1 MRMQIVAKI
10 GGSILQAGAPD
21 LNLVN
26 DVKALSATEK
36 LVIVHGGGDEVT
48 QTASRMGKEQV
59 FTVSPEGFRSRYTDK
74 ETLEIYVMVM
84 AGRINKEIVAALRSF
99 QVPALGLSG
108 VDGGL
113 LTAERKKRLISIDE
127 RGRKRIIDGGY
138 TGKITAANAQL
149 LRLLMENG
157 YLPVVAPLALSP
169 EYEILNVDGDRTAA
183 FLAGALGAE
192 KLVFLTDVKALIL
205 DGEPVPRLS
214 MAEAQGRLS
223 SIGPGMITK
232 VYAALEALK
241 MGVKEAIIASGLEPQ
256 PITSAATKES
266 GTVITS

>member
-1 MRMQIVAKI
+1 MQVVVKI

-26 DVKALSATEK
+26 DIKAISTTER
-36 LVIVHGGGDEVT
+36 LVLVHGGGDEVT
-48 QTASRMGKEQV
+48 QAAEKMGKQQV

-84 AGRINKEIVAALRSF
+84 AGKINKEIVATLRSF
-99 QVPALGLSG
+99 QVPAFGVSG

-127 RGRKRIIDGGY
+127 RGRKRIIEGGY
-138 TGKITAANAQL
+138 TGRITAANVQL

-157 YLPVVAPLALSP
+157 YLPIVAPLALSQ

-205 DGEPVPRLS
+205 DGQPVPRLT
-214 MAEAQGRLS
+214 MAEAQERLS

-241 MGVKEAIIASGLEPQ
+241 MGVKEAIITSGLKPQ
-256 PITSAATKES
+256 PITSAVTKGS
-266 GTVITS
+266 GTVITP